1 MFHGYEFDIHD
12 PVVMHERMRTL
23 SAELMLVLDDNH
35 IDYNFTLPCLKGFM
49 QKAAYNLNF
58 DVAPKELEM
67 HMARVEKMG
76 DIIRRLCE
84 MRLELYEERRE

>member
-1 MFHGYEFDIHD
+1 
-12 PVVMHERMRTL
+12 
-23 SAELMLVLDDNH
+23 
-35 IDYNFTLPCLKGFM
+35 M

-76 DIIRRLCE
+76 DIIQRLCE